1 MPTLS
6 GKFATLLVHGAVVAA
21 VLCLAQGAGAAAGA
35 MSSATRAQDV
45 CPPAPAG
52 YAQCAAQVL
61 RWRRDDA
68 LVRPHIRHGSFVV
81 AARHGSLA
89 ADETLGVAPP
99 QPSTPAYLQQA
110 YDLSYLSATQ
120 GQSDTVA
127 VIDAYDYPAAEAD
140 LATFRSTNG
149 LPACTSAN
157 GCFEKVNEQGLST
170 PLPQT
175 DAAWNVE
182 EATDLDAVSAL
193 CPNCHLLMVEAS
205 STSWED
211 LVTAMR
217 SAASLGADQ
226 ISDSWTSLSVGTPPG
241 QLQFPGVSVVAAT
254 GDDGYIGS
262 LANNYP
268 AALPSVI
275 AAGGTSLATA
285 TSPRGFAE
293 TAWSGAGSGCD
304 AGVEKPAYQPSVG
317 CSGRVYADVSADAD
331 PHTGLGVYDS
341 GAGGWLLAGGTSL
354 SSPLIAAFEALTHV
368 DGTSAAWA
376 YDDAAELNDP
386 ASGTNGI
393 CAAAITAVC
402 LSGVGYDGP
411 TGAGSISG
419 AIVAGAPGIGGP
431 DVGVGGSYVQ
441 SVTPTG
447 ATLLGG
453 VYPNGEAT
461 SYWWEYG
468 TTTAYGQTTAP
479 VPVGAGVLPVSVPGA
494 LTGLDP
500 STTYHYRLVASNS
513 FGTTYGFDFTLA
525 TPVGV
530 PPQNTAAPKVFGAAR
545 VASQLRASAGAWS
558 ASGAASFV
566 WQIHRGGRWSA
577 IPGAHAARFVP
588 TRVDVGH
595 LLRVRVTET
604 TPEGNGS
611 ATSAPAKVAAR
622 TLRRHRAR
630 RPPR

>member
-1 MPTLS
+1 MPNLA
-6 GKFATLLVHGAVVAA
+6 GRFATLLAHGAVAA
-21 VLCLAQGAGAAAGA
+21 GVLCLASGAGAAAGST
-35 MSSATRAQDV
+35 SSATSAQDV
-45 CPPAPAG
+45 CQPAPAG

-61 RWRRDDA
+61 RWRSDHA
-68 LVRPHIRHGSFVV
+68 LVRPHIRRGSFIV

-89 ADETLGVAPP
+89 ADETLGVGPP

-140 LATFRSTNG
+140 LATFRATNG
-149 LPACTSAN
+149 LPACTSAS
-157 GCFEKVNEQGLST
+157 GCFTKVNEQGLGT

-175 DAAWNVE
+175 DVAWNVE

-193 CPNCHLLMVEAS
+193 CPNCHILLVEAS
-205 STSWED
+205 STAWQD
-211 LVTAMR
+211 LVRAIR
-217 SAASLGADQ
+217 AAASLGANQ
-226 ISDSWTSLSVGTPPG
+226 ISNSWTSLSFSTPPG
-241 QLQFPGVSVVAAT
+241 ELQFPGVSVVAAT
-254 GDDGYIGS
+254 GDNGYIGS
-262 LANNYP
+262 SGNNYP

-275 AAGGTSLATA
+275 AAGGTSLTAA

-293 TAWSGAGSGCD
+293 TAWSGAGSGCN
-304 AGVEKPAYQPSVG
+304 AGVAKPAYQPPAG

-386 ASGTNGI
+386 ASGANGV
-393 CAAAITAVC
+393 CTATITAVC

-431 DVGVGGSYVQ
+431 DVGAAGSYVQ

-453 VYPNGEAT
+453 VYPNGAAT

-468 TTTAYGQTTAP
+468 TTTAYGQTTTP
-479 VPVGAGVLPVSVPGA
+479 VPVGAGVAPVSVAGA
-494 LTGLDP
+494 LTDLAP
-500 STTYHYRLVASNS
+500 LTTYHYRLVARNS
-513 FGTTYGFDFTLA
+513 FGTTYGFDFTLLTA
-525 TPVGV
+525 AGV
-530 PPQNTAAPKVFGAAR
+530 TPQNTVAPKVFGAAR
-545 VASQLRASAGAWS
+545 VASPLRASAGAWS
-558 ASGAASFV
+558 ATGAASFV

-588 TRVDVGH
+588 TRADLGH
-595 LLRVRVTET
+595 LLRVQVTET
-604 TPEGNGS
+604 TPEGYGS
-611 ATSAPAKVAAR
+611 ATSAPAKVAAGTR
-622 TLRRHRAR
+622 RRHRAR
-630 RPPR
+630 RRHR